1 MATKSADKDKD
12 KEATKP
18 AFEYTDEMIQK
29 AADLI
34 VKQGYATR
42 KDIPEMKDL
51 DWAYGLG
58 EKVDKYF
65 NDKNAGR
72 FIYHED
78 FDYAGGDI
86 AALFSTWIRSRPVL
100 MRLRSWVKYWV
111 KRLSMVIW
119 TKSNTTLQINLWS
132 LAEW

>member
-42 KDIPEMKDL
+42 KDIPEM
-51 DWAYGLG
+51 
-58 EKVDKYF
+58 
-65 NDKNAGR
+65 
-72 FIYHED
+72 
-78 FDYAGGDI
+78 
-86 AALFSTWIRSRPVL
+86 
-100 MRLRSWVKYWV
+100 
-111 KRLSMVIW
+111 
-119 TKSNTTLQINLWS
+119 
-132 LAEW
+132 

>member
-42 KDIPEMKDL
+42 KDIPEMKDF

-65 NDKNAGR
+65 NDKNII
-72 FIYHED
+72 FSL
-78 FDYAGGDI
+78 
-86 AALFSTWIRSRPVL
+86 LFNVF
-100 MRLRSWVKYWV
+100 
-111 KRLSMVIW
+111 
-119 TKSNTTLQINLWS
+119 NTF
-132 LAEW
+132 